1 MSRLQVGVGAARA
14 EDSRKAGQ
22 AAAHQA
28 LAGCAGLPPACAIV
42 FSGYHGLD
50 HAELLSGV
58 REVLGHT
65 PLVGGTTFGEIAG
78 PELSE
83 GSVVV
88 WLLAGASVRAAA
100 GLGLGMAK
108 DAFAAGA
115 AAAQAA
121 LRSLPEKPKLFL
133 IFYETQMGDPD
144 RAVEGAKS
152 VLGRSFPIIGAG
164 TGSGLIMEQNPF
176 SKQFCGGEVLGGCF
190 AGLLLGGDFAFSCG
204 FSHGGTAISKEF
216 VLTKTRDN
224 VVMELDGRPAL
235 DVFEETLGLKL
246 GSRGLGYLDIQLAV
260 QEPRRPGQDTIRA
273 LWGANTKE
281 RTLYCGN
288 AIAQGLRVRLSQVRA
303 DVTLKRQES
312 AMAKARSQLGG
323 PVAGTLCIDCY
334 GRKLTL
340 GAQQLIGTE
349 LRLIFEAAGRRP
361 LAGLYSGSECVML
374 DWGGP
379 DPESRY
385 CHQSTSFVL
394 FGES

>member
-1 MSRLQVGVGAARA
+1 MSPLKVGVGASSGA
-14 EDSRKAGQ
+14 DSRQAGQ
-22 AAAHQA
+22 AAARQA
-28 LAGCAGLPPACAIV
+28 LAGCAGLPPAGAVV

-50 HAELLSGV
+50 HGELLAGV

-88 WLLAGASVRAAA
+88 WLLAGRAVRAAV
-100 GLGLGMAK
+100 GLGTGVAK

-115 AAAQAA
+115 QAAKAA
-121 LRSLPEKPKLFL
+121 LRCLPEKPKLFL

-152 VLGRSFPIIGAG
+152 VLGRDFPIVGAG
-164 TGSGLIMEQNPF
+164 TGSGLMMEQNPF

-204 FSHGGTAISKEF
+204 FSHGGTAVSKEF

-224 VVMELDGRPAL
+224 VVVELDGRPAL
-235 DVFEETLGLKL
+235 DVFEETLGIKL
-246 GSRGLGYLDIQLAV
+246 GARGLGYLDIQLAV
-260 QEPRRPGQDTIRA
+260 QEPRHPGLDTIRA
-273 LWGANTKE
+273 LWGADVKQ

-288 AIAQGLRVRLSQVRA
+288 VIDEGLRVKLSQVRA
-303 DVTLKRQES
+303 DVTLQRQKA
-312 AMAKARSQLGG
+312 AMAKARAQLGG

-349 LRLIFEAAGRRP
+349 LRLIFEAAGKGP
-361 LAGLYSGSECVML
+361 LAGLYSGSECVVL
-374 DWGGP
+374 DWGGK

>member
-1 MSRLQVGVGAARA
+1 MRAAVGLERA
-14 EDSRKAGQ
+14 S
-22 AAAHQA
+22 
-28 LAGCAGLPPACAIV
+28 LTLPPA
-42 FSGYHGLD
+42 
-50 HAELLSGV
+50 
-58 REVLGHT
+58 
-65 PLVGGTTFGEIAG
+65 P
-78 PELSE
+78 
-83 GSVVV
+83 
-88 WLLAGASVRAAA
+88 AA
-100 GLGLGMAK
+100 
-108 DAFAAGA
+108 
-115 AAAQAA
+115 AA

-152 VLGRSFPIIGAG
+152 VLGRDFPIVGAG
-164 TGSGLIMEQNPF
+164 TGSGLMMEQNPF

-216 VLTKTRDN
+216 VLTRTRGN
-224 VVMELDGRPAL
+224 VVVELDGRPAL

-260 QEPRRPGQDTIRA
+260 QEPRHPGLDTIRA
-273 LWGANTKE
+273 LWGADVKQ

-288 AIAQGLRVRLSQVRA
+288 VIDEGLRVKLSQVRA
-303 DVTLKRQES
+303 DVTLQRQKA
-312 AMAKARSQLGG
+312 AMDKARAQLGG

-340 GAQQLIGTE
+340 GAQQLIGAE
-349 LRLIFEAAGRRP
+349 LRLIFEAAGKGP
-361 LAGLYSGSECVML
+361 LAGLYSGSECVVL
-374 DWGGP
+374 DWGGK